1 MRGADGCLSSLQ
13 KKKTHKAQGLITIPQ
28 YTAWKYAFQQTSDH
42 TIRRKKNR
50 NATKDLNNVG
60 FSWQRYILL

>member
-1 MRGADGCLSSLQ
+1 MVAYPVFK

-42 TIRRKKNR
+42 TIKEKKKQECNQGP
-50 NATKDLNNVG
+50 K
-60 FSWQRYILL
+60 